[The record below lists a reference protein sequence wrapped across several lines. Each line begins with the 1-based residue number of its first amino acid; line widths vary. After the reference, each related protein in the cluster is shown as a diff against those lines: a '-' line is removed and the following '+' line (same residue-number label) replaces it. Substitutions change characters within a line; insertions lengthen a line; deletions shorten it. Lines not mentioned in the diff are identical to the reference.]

1 MLPGILAALLLL
13 STVAAAQA
21 QPAVNRQDA
30 CRTTE
35 PPNPPF
41 VPPAPYPPNAPEGR
55 FWYGTDALWTMLSV
69 NARWTDNL
77 NGKGSVTKLVFWRRG
92 FDWRTE
98 REPALTITA
107 RRLDGDAPPVSFSH
121 ANAVFVTGDT
131 PAMMS
136 GIRIPTAGCWELTAR
151 YAGHTLSFVVEAV
164 P

>member
-41 VPPAPYPPNAPEGR
+41 VPPAPYPPNA
-55 FWYGTDALWTMLSV
+55 
-69 NARWTDNL
+69 
-77 NGKGSVTKLVFWRRG
+77 
-92 FDWRTE
+92 
-98 REPALTITA
+98 
-107 RRLDGDAPPVSFSH
+107 
-121 ANAVFVTGDT
+121 
-131 PAMMS
+131 MMS

-151 YAGHTLSFVVEAV
+151 YAGHTLSFVVEDV